1 MLDRGLQVV
10 KRCAVYYTA
19 RLRLAR
25 QPGLDAISRTIGE
38 RPVKTAR
45 VV

>member
-19 RLRLAR
+19 RLLLRGRVMANAR
-25 QPGLDAISRTIGE
+25 NRTTIACSE
-38 RPVKTAR
+38 
-45 VV
+45 

>member
-19 RLRLAR
+19 RLLLRGRAWQTR
-25 QPGLDAISRTIGE
+25 ESAPQSVCNE
-38 RPVKTAR
+38 
-45 VV
+45 

>member
-19 RLRLAR
+19 RLPLAGR
-25 QPGLDAISRTIGE
+25 PAKTPPGGKTGE
-38 RPVKTAR
+38 RSAKAAE